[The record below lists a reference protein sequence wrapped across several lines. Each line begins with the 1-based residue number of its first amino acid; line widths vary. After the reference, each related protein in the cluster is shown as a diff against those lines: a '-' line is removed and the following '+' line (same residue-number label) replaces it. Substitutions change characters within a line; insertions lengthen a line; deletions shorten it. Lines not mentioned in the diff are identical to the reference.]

1 MIVSGISEIHER
13 VFNLNQLLNKIHI
26 QTVERC
32 NSNNLV
38 LNTIR
43 NIPETDIKIETDEV
57 LLVKIFSHLLDN
69 AIKFTK
75 EGEISVNFSNRA
87 DAYLFSVSD
96 TGIGIFQ
103 NSLSQIFDIFTQADT
118 SSSRNYEGSGLG
130 LSIAK
135 GFVKQLGGE
144 IWVESESGRGS
155 TFFFT
160 IPKKLKNI
168 ENMDTVANPEKA
180 SPPKQHTIL
189 VAEDD
194 ESNYK
199 YIEIVLKKSDFKV
212 VRASN
217 GFETIEICKNNPE
230 ISLVLTDMKMPGMDG
245 LEATREIRKFLPHLP
260 IVALSAF
267 ISIQD
272 RNTALEAG
280 CNDYIVK
287 PVNKTKLIETIV
299 KML

>member
-1 MIVSGISEIHER
+1 
-13 VFNLNQLLNKIHI
+13 
-26 QTVERC
+26 
-32 NSNNLV
+32 
-38 LNTIR
+38 
-43 NIPETDIKIETDEV
+43 
-57 LLVKIFSHLLDN
+57 VKIFSHLLDN

-87 DAYLFSVSD
+87 GSYLFSVSD
-96 TGIGIFQ
+96 TGIGISQ

-144 IWVESESGRGS
+144 IWVESESGKGS

-160 IPKKLKNI
+160 IPKKLKNKD
-168 ENMDTVANPEKA
+168 NMDTVGNPEKA
-180 SPPKQHTIL
+180 SPPKQYTIL

-217 GFETIEICKNNPE
+217 GFETIEICKSNPE

-272 RNTALEAG
+272 KNTALEAG

-287 PVNKTKLIETIV
+287 PVNKTKLIETII